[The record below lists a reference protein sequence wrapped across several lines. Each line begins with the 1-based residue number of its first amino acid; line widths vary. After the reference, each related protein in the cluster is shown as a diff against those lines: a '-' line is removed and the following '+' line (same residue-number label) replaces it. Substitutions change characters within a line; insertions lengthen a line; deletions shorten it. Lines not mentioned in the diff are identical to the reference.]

1 MNKRLLVRIQVLLL
15 LILVVW
21 VLVRVIR
28 GPVAPPGLVV
38 LNDLR
43 VRDLSHAAFALDAEA
58 QVAVQA
64 RGSVVADAPTAL
76 ATRAWIVRRA
86 DREVVWRM
94 QADSVEHIRG
104 TLVKAPSDTFYLA
117 AGAYD
122 VWFSSF
128 GPQSF
133 QQSKWR
139 QDAKRWLFAVNVVD
153 GAYGARRLQRDDV
166 EGSFADSDLVW
177 KAAPLRNNAERTYFF
192 EAKRPTTLNVYAV
205 GDVGSDLDEGPKD
218 YSWIEDA
225 VNGRMVWQL
234 SKDNSEPAGGIPGNR
249 IFSGAIM
256 LGPGIYRAGARTD
269 GNHGFRAWRYSP
281 PDDPASWGLTLRSAD
296 PSAISEFDPWVSQRP
311 LISFTGVGDDAL
323 LLERFQVTTRT
334 PVVIY
339 AVGEITGRG
348 NEWDYGE
355 LFEDGPARR
364 ESVWKMSWDGSVHAG
379 GSSKN
384 RMETVFLVLE
394 PGMYSLRYETDG
406 SHSPDDWNADPPD
419 YPERW
424 GVTLFPMT
432 DSLATGSV
440 RLLEGVAD
448 ENANDAS
455 SMPIAVV
462 DPGDAIVNWTGLR
475 GGVEERHAFSL
486 RESGQL
492 HIVALGEMSFSRRY
506 DYGWITRIDSGET
519 AWDMTTD
526 NTVHAGGSPH
536 NRRFDGVV
544 NFEAGDYMVHF
555 ITDGEHH
562 FGDFDAGAPDRP
574 MEWGISIQYTAT
586 DGAE

>member
-15 LILVVW
+15 SVLVIW
-21 VLVRVIR
+21 VLVRVIS
-28 GPVAPPGLVV
+28 GPVPPPGLVV

-43 VRDLSHAAFALDAEA
+43 VRNLAHAAFALDTEA

-64 RGSVVADAPTAL
+64 RGSVVADAPYAL
-76 ATRAWIVRRA
+76 ATRAWIVRR
-86 DREVVWRM
+86 DDHEVVWQM

-133 QQSKWR
+133 RYGKWR
-139 QDAKRWLFAVNVVD
+139 QDAKRWLFALNVVD
-153 GAYGARRLQRDDV
+153 GVYGARRLEDDV
-166 EGSFADSDLVW
+166 EESFEHDGLVW
-177 KAAPLRNNAERTYFF
+177 RAAPLRNDTERWYLF
-192 EAKRPTTLNVYAV
+192 EVKHSTDLNVYAV
-205 GDVGSDLDEGPKD
+205 GEIGEDQDGDLMD

-225 VNGRMVWQL
+225 VNGTMVWQL
-234 SKDNSEPAGGIPGNR
+234 SMDNSEPAGGIPGNR
-249 IFSGAIM
+249 KFFGDIT
-256 LGPGIYRAGARTD
+256 LGSGIYRAGARTD
-269 GNHGFRAWRYSP
+269 GDHGYRAWRYSP
-281 PDDPASWGLTLRSAD
+281 PDDPTSWGVTLRSAD
-296 PSAISEFDPWVSQRP
+296 PAAISEFDPWGSRRP
-311 LISFTGVGDDAL
+311 LISFAGVGDDAAL
-323 LLERFQVTTRT
+323 LKRFQVTRRT
-334 PVVIY
+334 PIVIY
-339 AVGEITGRG
+339 AVGEMTGRG
-348 NEWDYGE
+348 DEWDYGE

-364 ESVWKMSWDGSVHAG
+364 QSVWKMSWDGSVHAG

-384 RMETVFLVLE
+384 RMETVFLMLE
-394 PGMYSLRYETDG
+394 PGIYSLRYETDG

-440 RLLEGVAD
+440 RLLEDVAD
-448 ENANDAS
+448 ERVNNAS
-455 SMPIAVV
+455 GMPTTVV
-462 DPGDAIVNWTGLR
+462 DAGDAIVNWTGLR
-475 GGVEERHAFSL
+475 GGVEERYAFSL
-486 RESGQL
+486 KESGQL
-492 HIVALGEMSFSRRY
+492 HIVALGEMSSSRRY

-519 AWDMTTD
+519 IWDMTTD
-526 NTVHAGGSPH
+526 NTVHAGGSLA

-544 NFEAGDYMVHF
+544 DFDAGTYMVHF
-555 ITDGEHH
+555 RTDGEHH

-574 MEWGISIQYTAT
+574 MEWGISIQYTDS